1 MGIFGKKAKST
12 NMEIALGGFS
22 AEQRKLNVLMGVAN
36 AVCQEKPEV
45 TLELTESLESHPDL
59 HKVRGWA
66 YAEKEDLPNALKE
79 FEKGF
84 ALGDIGCGIYL
95 HRLLRDH
102 SDDEARFKQ
111 IERKLVP
118 YFKARNVRLMYAQ
131 ARLALNKKD
140 YESAITNFLSIMHEK
155 GQPTVD
161 LYGGTFF
168 NTFLMLSA
176 EKADKV
182 TKNPDEPTVE
192 EVEEAW
198 EHVQDFFEK
207 DLKTAEGSPLGW
219 TPFLYFF
226 SMADYL
232 FREIE
237 EGNFQSAIFLDEF
250 NKFYVELIQQL
261 NPPKPPRTF
270 SKDFIW
276 EAILKSLERGS
287 LNSILY
293 ARDFAKANSFPV
305 SEIKKYED
313 EFNSWGY
320 NKYL

>member
-1 MGIFGKKAKST
+1 MGIFGKKAKSV
-12 NMEIALGGFS
+12 NAEIIVDAFP

-36 AVCQEKPEV
+36 TVYQDKPEV
-45 TLELTESLESHPDL
+45 ALELTESLEGHPDL

-84 ALGDIGCGIYL
+84 AMGDIGCGIYL

-102 SDDEARFKQ
+102 SDDDARFNEIDQ
-111 IERKLVP
+111 KLVP

-155 GQPTVD
+155 DQPTVNM
-161 LYGGTFF
+161 YGGTFF

-176 EKADKV
+176 DKADKV
-182 TKNPDEPTVE
+182 AKNPEEPTVE

-198 EHVQDFFEK
+198 ELVNDFFEK
-207 DLKTAEGSPLGW
+207 DLKTAEGSPLEW
-219 TPFLYFF
+219 TPFLYFY
-226 SMADYL
+226 SCAEYL

-237 EGNFQSAIFLDEF
+237 EGNYQSAIFLDEF
-250 NKFYVELIQQL
+250 NEFYLELIQQL
-261 NPPKPPRTF
+261 DPPKPPRTF

-276 EAILKSLERGS
+276 EAILNSLERGS
-287 LNSILY
+287 LNAILF
-293 ARDFAKANSFPV
+293 ARDFAKANRYPV

-313 EFNSWGY
+313 EFKSW
-320 NKYL
+320 NLERYL